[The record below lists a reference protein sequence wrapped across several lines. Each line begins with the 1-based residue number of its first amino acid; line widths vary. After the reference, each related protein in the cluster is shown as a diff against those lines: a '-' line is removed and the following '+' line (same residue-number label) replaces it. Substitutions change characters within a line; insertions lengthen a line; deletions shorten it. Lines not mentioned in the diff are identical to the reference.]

1 MPLWDQDDT
10 FGRWL
15 NLFCACFL
23 ALAAIGGFYM
33 LTHGAILF
41 ICLGGLGVFCG
52 SIYLGCRC
60 LRYAITGKGNV
71 NRDNF

>member
-1 MPLWDQDDT
+1 MPLYDQDDT

-15 NLFCACFL
+15 NLICAGFL
-23 ALAAIGGFYM
+23 ALFAVGGFYM
-33 LTHGAILF
+33 LTHGTIIF
-41 ICLGGLGVFCG
+41 ICIGGLGVLGG
-52 SIYLGCRC
+52 SIYLGYRC